1 MKNIGLIF
9 ETNSKIGGGHF
20 WRCLNLAKLLR
31 TKGRKFY
38 FISNK
43 LENNFKDILKKE
55 NFNFIKVKSLKSY
68 SDLKFIIIKNKI
80 KILFLTTSFVKIKK
94 KLKRL

>member
-43 LENNFKDILKKE
+43 LENNFKDI
-55 NFNFIKVKSLKSY
+55 
-68 SDLKFIIIKNKI
+68 
-80 KILFLTTSFVKIKK
+80 
-94 KLKRL
+94 